1 MYAIEREL
9 EILKAWFDVDKL
21 SLNIR
26 KTKFMVF
33 GIKDIDGDIQ
43 LKFCD
48 AEIERVFETK
58 CFRVVIDHKLTWK
71 QHIDQR
77 KNFKVYSNPV

>member
-9 EILKAWFDVDKL
+9 EILKACFKL

-33 GIKDIDGDIQ
+33 GIKKDIDEDIQ
-43 LKFCD
+43 LKICD
-48 AEIERVFETK
+48 AEIDSF
-58 CFRVVIDHKLTWK
+58 
-71 QHIDQR
+71 
-77 KNFKVYSNPV
+77 